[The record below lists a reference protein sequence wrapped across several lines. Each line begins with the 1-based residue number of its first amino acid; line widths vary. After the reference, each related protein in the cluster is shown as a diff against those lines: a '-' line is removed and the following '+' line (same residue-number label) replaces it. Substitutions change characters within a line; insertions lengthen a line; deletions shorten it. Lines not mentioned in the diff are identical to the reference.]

1 MTLISVLIITVI
13 VTAVAFDFVNGWND
27 SANAIATVVAT
38 RVMSPTVAVLMAAV
52 LNLAGA
58 MIGVE
63 VADTMSKFIR
73 FGPKYRPGLVA
84 EYHAGDQSVTR
95 VDPEIAFSWNDSSP
109 DAELPGGPFEVKW
122 SGFLW
127 VRDAAKLRLHASV
140 QGDVVIELK
149 GERVLEGSS
158 EEPQWLDSE
167 ELDLKAGEIPLEVT
181 FRKTLPTAQLKLA
194 WSSDTLA
201 REPIPDELLLRDKP
215 LDALVVSEKKQE
227 QFDYVTKE
235 AALVVVV
242 AALISGAIWAGLMTV
257 FGMPISGSHSL
268 IGGVVGAGVAA
279 AGTKVLVGA
288 VIKKTLLAMLFAPLM
303 GFIVAYFFYVALIW
317 LTVKWRPTTM
327 NQSFGKLQ
335 IVSASWMAFTHG
347 TNDAQKVMGII
358 TMALIAG
365 GFQHSNPKSAPKNLG
380 SGSAV
385 TRSVSEGEGF
395 ARADSSSLPREAPAI
410 ADAAEDRVAPG
421 LPGKFAAPVRDGNFY
436 VQFWVQI
443 LCAAAIGV
451 GTAVGGWGVIKTLGH
466 HLTKL
471 GPPEGFAAETSA
483 AIVLTM
489 TAWLGVPTS
498 TTHTITG
505 SILGLGATRGMS
517 SVRWGLGEKIILAW
531 VFTLPSTIMMGG
543 GMYWLLA
550 KLLRV

>member
-1 MTLISVLIITVI
+1 MTLISILIITVI
-13 VTAVAFDFVNGWND
+13 VTALAFDFVNGWND

-38 RVMSPTVAVLMAAV
+38 RVMSPTVAVIMAAV

-58 MIGVE
+58 MVGVE

-84 EYHAGDQSVTR
+84 EYHAGDQSVIR
-95 VDPEIAFSWNDSSP
+95 IDPEIGFAWNDDSP
-109 DAELPGGPFEVKW
+109 DSELSGGPFDAKW
-122 SGFLW
+122 QGFLW
-127 VRDAAKLRLHASV
+127 VKEPTKLRLHASV
-140 QGDVVIELK
+140 QGDVAIELK
-149 GERVLEGSS
+149 GKKVLEGSS
-158 EEPQWLDSE
+158 EQPQWQSSE
-167 ELDLKAGEIPLEVT
+167 ELDLKAGEIPLAVT
-181 FRKTLPTAQLKLA
+181 FRKTQTNAQLKLA
-194 WSSDTLA
+194 WSSGPSA
-201 REPIPDELLLRDKP
+201 REPIPDELLLRDKS
-215 LDALVVSEKKQE
+215 LDSLVVSEKRQE
-227 QFDYVTKE
+227 PFDYVTKE
-235 AALVVVV
+235 AALVIVV

-268 IGGVVGAGVAA
+268 IGGVIGAGVAA
-279 AGTKVLVGA
+279 AGTKVLVGSI
-288 VIKKTLLAMLFAPLM
+288 IKKTLLAMLFAPLM
-303 GFIVAYFFYVALIW
+303 GFVVAYFFYVALIW

-327 NQSFGKLQ
+327 NQSFGRLQ

-365 GFQHSNPKSAPKNLG
+365 GFQIPNPDG
-380 SGSAV
+380 SFHV
-385 TRSVSEGEGF
+385 M
-395 ARADSSSLPREAPAI
+395 LW
-410 ADAAEDRVAPG
+410 
-421 LPGKFAAPVRDGNFY
+421 
-436 VQFWVQI
+436 VQFA
-443 LCAAAIGV
+443 CATAIGV

-483 AIVLTM
+483 ALVLTI
-489 TAWLGVPTS
+489 TAAIGVPTS

-517 SVRWGLGEKIILAW
+517 SVRWGLGEKIVLAW

-543 GMYWLLA
+543 GLYWLLA
-550 KLLRV
+550 KLLRL